1 MGDGFSDFLVR
12 YPSTK
17 NVNTKY
23 QYSKTKKLG
32 KKYHFVLNYAMDTTP
47 AKRKP
52 QKVLAVELFALN
64 PSITVKEVAAKV
76 GVSDI
81 CVSKWRQDPMFIDKI
96 YERYMTEFG
105 SQLPAVINS
114 MVREAKHGNVQ
125 AARLVLEHSGKLV
138 KNVNITIDSPFEKFL
153 KAEDIQDAEVVEVF
167 EDVVIPEDLP
177 ERKPSKTAVEEKV
190 VLKKIIDKER
200 KKKSRNEMRKE
211 WYKWKKR
218 AKAVGIEPLSAKRP
232 TKGQRKEWELS
243 IIAAEESI

>member
-1 MGDGFSDFLVR
+1 M
-12 YPSTK
+12 
-17 NVNTKY
+17 
-23 QYSKTKKLG
+23 Q
-32 KKYHFVLNYAMDTTP
+32 TTP
-47 AKRKP
+47 AQRKP
-52 QKVLAVELFALN
+52 HKVLAIELFALN

-81 CVSKWRQDPMFIDKI
+81 CVSKWRQYPMFIDKI

-105 SQLPAVINS
+105 SQLPAVINA

-153 KAEDIQDAEVVEVF
+153 KAEDVEDAEIVEIF
-167 EDVVIPEDLP
+167 DDVVIPADLP
-177 ERKPSKTAVEEKV
+177 ERKPSKTVKEEKIA
-190 VLKKIIDKER
+190 LKSEIDRDKNKG
-200 KKKSRNEMRKE
+200 KKKTRNEMRRE
-211 WYKWKKR
+211 WHKWKKR
-218 AKAVGIEPLSAKRP
+218 AKAVGIDPLPATKP